1 MIILIGYV
9 IFSICQIFYYRKK
22 VKTIDNIFRCLICML
37 MPLVPM
43 KFMLLIVFSTLLYLC
58 CAVLFVAFKL
68 GTKIVK
74 IKDIIEFLLRGTVYL
89 LAAIEVYYLW

>member
-1 MIILIGYV
+1 MIILIGYA
-9 IFSICQIFYYRKK
+9 IFSICQIFYYRKT

-43 KFMLLIVFSTLLYLC
+43 RFMLLIVFSALFYLC
-58 CAVLFVAFKL
+58 CAVSFIAFQL
-68 GTKIVK
+68 GIKTVK
-74 IKDIIEFLLRGTVYL
+74 VKDIIEFLLRGTVYL